1 MKCHTAPNTTPVEAQ
16 ARGLSSLAG
25 IFGEAASVAAYIAR
39 SHPRSTLFLWQE
51 MSIFT
56 PQRTSQPHDDP
67 PSVASRRHGGI
78 QCSGSVVL
86 INAYTACRSPLCSE
100 KLSISNLLSVK

>member
-39 SHPRSTLFLWQE
+39 SHPRSTLKGGRCPFLRHNAQVNRTR
-51 MSIFT
+51 T
-56 PQRTSQPHDDP
+56 PQ
-67 PSVASRRHGGI
+67 
-78 QCSGSVVL
+78 
-86 INAYTACRSPLCSE
+86 YTQ
-100 KLSISNLLSVK
+100 

>member
-39 SHPRSTLFLWQE
+39 SHPRSTLFLRQE
-51 MSIFT
+51 TSIFT
-56 PQRTSQPHDDP
+56 PQRTSQPHEDP
-67 PSVASRRHGGI
+67 PSVAWLDDMEDSVECWR
-78 QCSGSVVL
+78 SVVL
-86 INAYTACRSPLCSE
+86 
-100 KLSISNLLSVK
+100 